1 MPQPPPIGQRHPQ
14 SPNSE
19 DDVAVLCSAHN
30 KRSQARLASAIETY
44 GATDGPS
51 TPCCK
56 RITPWP
62 GKGKMPCTSGNWAT
76 TACMLGVLMEAREKA
91 SALCSADSAGSTG
104 NAGSTGST

>member
-1 MPQPPPIGQRHPQ
+1 ML
-14 SPNSE
+14 S
-19 DDVAVLCSAHN
+19 SAHGE
-30 KRSQARLASAIETY
+30 RSQARLASCSAMKTY
-44 GATDGPS
+44 GGTDGPS

-62 GKGKMPCTSGNWAT
+62 GNGKMPCTSGNWAT
-76 TACMLGVLMEAREKA
+76 TACMLGALTEAREKA